1 MDKCNFFTG
10 QPVFTQLLSL
20 IPRSIVDRTS
30 RKHNSNHYCKRFM
43 AYDHLVTMLYAGF
56 FQCTSLRELT
66 TGLQANATR
75 LNHLGLKYTP
85 RRSTLSDANQ
95 RRSCDFFADL
105 YHELYKKY
113 FGLPD
118 SRPQKKKADQ
128 LFIIDSTTFTLF
140 SSIMQGAGSA
150 KADGRKKG
158 GAKAHLMI
166 DAQHDVP
173 AFIDLTE
180 GKVHDLNFLNK
191 VSVPA
196 GSTVV
201 MDMAYVNYSK
211 FEEWTTQSI
220 RWVTRLRKL
229 SYVTQL
235 CELPLEESS
244 YDSGVTRDRLV
255 RLGRPSNSTLTP
267 LINARIIDYYDEE
280 KKRKFS
286 FVTNDLQSD
295 PETIAALYKRRWQIE
310 LLFKRIKQRYPLK
323 YFLGDNPNAI
333 KIQIWTALLC
343 DLLIKI
349 IHEQVNK
356 LRKKSWA
363 YANLASMV
371 KHHLMTY
378 IKLKEFLLNPE
389 KTLRNYKPPNPQL
402 NIFGYTGASG

>member
-1 MDKCNFFTG
+1 MDKYNFFTG
-10 QPVFTQLLSL
+10 QPVFTQLLNL
-20 IPRSIVDRTS
+20 IPRSDVDRIS
-30 RKHNSNHYCKRFM
+30 RKHKSNHYCKKFM

-105 YHELYKKY
+105 YHALYKKY
-113 FGLPD
+113 FSLPD
-118 SRPQKKKADQ
+118 SRLKTKTDE

-140 SSIMQGAGSA
+140 TSVMHGTGSS

-158 GAKAHLMI
+158 GAKAHMMI
-166 DAQHDVP
+166 DAQHNVP

-180 GKVHDLNFLNK
+180 GKVHDLNFLK
-191 VSVPA
+191 TVTVPA

-211 FEEWTTQSI
+211 FKEWNSQSI
-220 RWVTRLRKL
+220 RWVTRLRTL
-229 SYVTQL
+229 SYITHL
-235 CELPLEESS
+235 CELPVEESS
-244 YDSGVTRDRLV
+244 YNSGVIRDQLV
-255 RLGRPSNSTLTP
+255 RLGRPGNRKLTP
-267 LINARIIDYYDEE
+267 LINARIVDYYDEE
-280 KKRKFS
+280 KNRKFS
-286 FVTNDLQSD
+286 FITNDLQSD
-295 PETIAALYKRRWQIE
+295 PEIIAGIYKRRWEIE

-323 YFLGDNPNAI
+323 YFLGDNANAI
-333 KIQIWTALLC
+333 KIQIWAALLC

-349 IHEQVNK
+349 VHGQVNK
-356 LRKKSWA
+356 LRKKSWS

-378 IKLKEFLLNPE
+378 IKLKEFLLHPE
-389 KTLRNYKPPNPQL
+389 KTLRHYQPPNPQL
-402 NIFGYTGASG
+402 NIFNYTGASG